1 MIRRSIGRRNTEG
14 DAQRWTVSY
23 SDFVTLLLA
32 FFASLYSLEVQ
43 KPDPPPVV
51 VEVEPEPEPDPEPE
65 PEPIIIACD
74 EPIGFSGPPMPQ
86 RDPPPPPTP
95 EELQLDEIVRAL
107 VRDPALEGRIQ
118 LNPDPRG
125 VRLSLGTSVLFKP
138 GKDKVLDSAHET
150 IAKLGVALGR
160 LQGSVTVEG
169 HTDNLPVLTWAFRS
183 NWELSS
189 ARATEVLLQL
199 VEVHGID
206 PARLSAAGYG
216 QYRPIASN
224 DTREGRALNRRIDV
238 VVAPTRQTP

>member
-1 MIRRSIGRRNTEG
+1 MIRRSIGRRSAES

-43 KPDPPPVV
+43 KPEPPPVV
-51 VEVEPEPEPDPEPE
+51 VEVEPAPAPKPQPEPV
-65 PEPIIIACD
+65 IIACD

-86 RDPPPPPTP
+86 RDPPPPLTP
-95 EELQLDEIVRAL
+95 EELLLDEVVRAL

-118 LNPDPRG
+118 LDPDPRG

-138 GKDKVLDSAHET
+138 GKDKVLDSALET

-160 LQGSVTVEG
+160 LEGSVTVEG

-238 VVAPTRQTP
+238 VVAPTRQSP